1 MDLMDE
7 YFDAHRNG
15 KGKKHRRETTK
26 QKRGE
31 PLDLNAALFHSSR
44 VLSFSIMDV
53 FKAGILWAEIGAGES
68 RACRRRTIP
77 HHRIE
82 GQ

>member
-26 QKRGE
+26 QKRRE
-31 PLDLNAALFHSSR
+31 ALDMNAPLVHSSR
-44 VLSFSIMDV
+44 AVSFSIMDI

-68 RACRRRTIP
+68 RVVSEKNDSTS
-77 HHRIE
+77 
-82 GQ
+82 QD